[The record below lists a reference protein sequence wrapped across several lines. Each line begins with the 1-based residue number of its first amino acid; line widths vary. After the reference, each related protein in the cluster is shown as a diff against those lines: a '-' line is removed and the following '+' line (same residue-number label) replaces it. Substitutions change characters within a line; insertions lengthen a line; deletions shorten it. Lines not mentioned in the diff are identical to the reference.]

1 MPQITKNRAFS
12 YSSIQGTEEEEV
24 AITGGGFCGP
34 LNSSYTGF
42 LLLSYCWNPSL
53 ASCQRRNLSVLL
65 ELFLICLR
73 IPPASPNVHL
83 EMYYLMNGVM
93 IRFLLFFF
101 FKIDSIEI
109 VIFQMNVC
117 AYVYGFS
124 SHSTFI
130 SVPYN
135 FPVSIQVQ
143 MCKHLCRGLDTM
155 TPWLFKK
162 LICSFTKR
170 KLVVKTCSKYL
181 KTSWHCLPWIPT
193 PELNLHHRR
202 KDVFLFSLLS

>member
-1 MPQITKNRAFS
+1 MTRNRAFS
-12 YSSIQGTEEEEV
+12 YSSIQGIEEEEV

-73 IPPASPNVHL
+73 IPPASPNIHL
-83 EMYYLMNGVM
+83 EMYCLMNGIM
-93 IRFLLFFF
+93 IRFFFF
-101 FKIDSIEI
+101 LKIDSIEF
-109 VIFQMNVC
+109 VISQINVC
-117 AYVYGFS
+117 VYVYGFS

-130 SVPYN
+130 SVPYS

-143 MCKHLCRGLDTM
+143 MYKHLCR
-155 TPWLFKK
+155 
-162 LICSFTKR
+162 
-170 KLVVKTCSKYL
+170 V
-181 KTSWHCLPWIPT
+181 
-193 PELNLHHRR
+193 
-202 KDVFLFSLLS
+202 